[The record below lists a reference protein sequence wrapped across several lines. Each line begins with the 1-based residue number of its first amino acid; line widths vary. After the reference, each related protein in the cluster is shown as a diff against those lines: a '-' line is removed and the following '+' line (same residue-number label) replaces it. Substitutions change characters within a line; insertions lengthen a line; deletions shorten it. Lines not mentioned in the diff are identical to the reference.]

1 MKYSLLYCRCDS
13 PAQKQAK
20 KKSRV
25 TRGVLQHL
33 GGMKV
38 VNPELSRTLMVI
50 PHSDF
55 YDDHLPS
62 LSSFQIETMPGK
74 CTRNKKRTHGFPDK
88 KLLIYRSYLL
98 Q

>member
-1 MKYSLLYCRCDS
+1 MTPQRKSK
-13 PAQKQAK
+13 P

-74 CTRNKKRTHGFPDK
+74 CTRNKKGTHGFPDK